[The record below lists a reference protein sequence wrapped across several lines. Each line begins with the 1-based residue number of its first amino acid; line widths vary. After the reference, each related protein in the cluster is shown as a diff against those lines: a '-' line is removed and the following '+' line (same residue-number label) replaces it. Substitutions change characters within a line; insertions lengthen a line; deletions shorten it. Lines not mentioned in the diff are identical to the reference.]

1 MTIIDKKDKI
11 QSIVNVFE
19 TGSVKGNYG
28 AISIFKD
35 GPNNIR
41 QITYGKSQTTEWGL
55 LKFLVKD
62 YIDNKGEFAKDL
74 IPYAN
79 QLGKISLVT
88 NRKLIEAL
96 KKAGTD
102 PIMVKT
108 QDEFFDK
115 RYWQPAV
122 TWAETNKFVLPLSG
136 LVIYD
141 SFIHS
146 GSILSFL
153 RNRFPESPPV
163 RGGEEKVWIEQYL
176 NTRKSWLETH
186 SRPILRKTVYRVNNM
201 LAAIKDDNWNLDKV
215 FNANGIKVV

>member
-1 MTIIDKKDKI
+1 MTIIDKKNKI

-19 TGSVKGNYG
+19 TGSIKGNYG
-28 AISIFKD
+28 DISVFED
-35 GPNNIR
+35 GPNDIK

-55 LKFLVKD
+55 LPVLVKE
-62 YIDNKGEFAKDL
+62 YIGNKGQYADALK
-74 IPYAN
+74 PYVDRI
-79 QLGKISLVT
+79 GKVSLVGD
-88 NRKLIEAL
+88 KILIETL
-96 KKAGTD
+96 KKAGAD

-122 TWAETNKFVLPLSG
+122 TWADTNKFVLPLSG

-146 GSILSFL
+146 GSIPSFL
-153 RNRFPESPPV
+153 RGRFPESPPV
-163 RGGEEKVWIEQYL
+163 RGGKEKVWIEQYL
-176 NTRKSWLETH
+176 NTRKSWLEAH

-215 FNANGIKVV
+215 FNANGIKVA